1 MRETSTGETAA
12 FVSNVVLD
20 GAVENWLVELEHAMK
35 KSMQQLLAVSI
46 QAHRGKDKEKWIT
59 DVQGQLLITTGSI
72 QWTNDC
78 SKALG
83 SISNGKKNAL
93 RQLKKKQVAYLTRL
107 TDMIRGQLPR
117 LVRTKLVALITMEIH
132 NRDVMERMI
141 KAGCSSVT
149 DFDWLCQLR
158 FLFNKEE
165 GQFGGICTVRQTNC
179 NLDYGYEYQGNNGRL
194 VVTPLT
200 DRCVLTLLTAK
211 FLNRGGNPLGPA
223 GTGKTETVKDL
234 SKNLAMYCVVINCS
248 DGREP
253 ESIQKAYWGSNND
266 VFVYTCLTYTQAWT
280 LSRSV
285 VYFLAYAR
293 LGLGGASTSQ
303 PRVERI
309 VQGAFNI
316 YLCGFTHLSV
326 WPFGQRVFTEKGGG
340 VVVEMQSQPQ
350 WGIHQVQQNKN

>member
-1 MRETSTGETAA
+1 MRETSTGETAT

-20 GAVENWLVELEHAMK
+20 GAVEIWLVELEHAMK

-78 SKALG
+78 SKALD

-93 RQLKKKQVAYLTRL
+93 KQLKKKQVAFLARL

-149 DFDWLCQLR
+149 DFDWLSQLR

-165 GQFGGICTVRQTNC
+165 GQFGGICSVRQTNC

-253 ESIQKAYWGSNND
+253 ESILTTYR
-266 VFVYTCLTYTQAWT
+266 VEIVTCLYMFVYTCFTYTQAWT

-303 PRVERI
+303 LRVEWTS
-309 VQGAFNI
+309 QGAFNLDR
-316 YLCGFTHLSV
+316 YGFTHPSV
-326 WPFGQRVFTEKGGG
+326 WPFFSQRILQRGEGGF
-340 VVVEMQSQPQ
+340 ET
-350 WGIHQVQQNKN
+350 

>member
-59 DVQGQLLITTGSI
+59 DVQGQLLINTGSI

-253 ESIQKAYWGSNND
+253 ESIQKAYWGPATYLRIPALLRLNYSLRHRFT
-266 VFVYTCLTYTQAWT
+266 VALTTQTRCA
-280 LSRSV
+280 SREPPRR
-285 VYFLAYAR
+285 AYKAGPTPHQPTAAPRQPPCAAAR
-293 LGLGGASTSQ
+293 HQQPPGCRAASS
-303 PRVERI
+303 
-309 VQGAFNI
+309 
-316 YLCGFTHLSV
+316 
-326 WPFGQRVFTEKGGG
+326 
-340 VVVEMQSQPQ
+340 
-350 WGIHQVQQNKN
+350 

>member
-12 FVSNVVLD
+12 FASNVVLD

-83 SISNGKKNAL
+83 SISNGKKRTETTQEKAGSL
-93 RQLKKKQVAYLTRL
+93 FDPTYRHDSR
-107 TDMIRGQLPR
+107 QLPR

-179 NLDYGYEYQGNNGRL
+179 NLDGYEYQGQWSSGCHSAHRPMCPDP
-194 VVTPLT
+194 TH
-200 DRCVLTLLTAK
+200 
-211 FLNRGGNPLGPA
+211 
-223 GTGKTETVKDL
+223 
-234 SKNLAMYCVVINCS
+234 SQIS
-248 DGREP
+248 
-253 ESIQKAYWGSNND
+253 ESRRQP
-266 VFVYTCLTYTQAWT
+266 
-280 LSRSV
+280 SRS
-285 VYFLAYAR
+285 R
-293 LGLGGASTSQ
+293 GHREDGDRKGSTRTS
-303 PRVERI
+303 PCI
-309 VQGAFNI
+309 V
-316 YLCGFTHLSV
+316 L
-326 WPFGQRVFTEKGGG
+326 
-340 VVVEMQSQPQ
+340 
-350 WGIHQVQQNKN
+350 